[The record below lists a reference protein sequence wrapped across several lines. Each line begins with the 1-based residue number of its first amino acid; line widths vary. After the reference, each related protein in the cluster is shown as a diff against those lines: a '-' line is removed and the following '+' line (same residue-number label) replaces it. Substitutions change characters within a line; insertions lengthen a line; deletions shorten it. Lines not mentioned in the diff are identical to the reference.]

1 VLWQAK
7 ALEMLVR
14 GIEIEEILIFTYLA
28 VFCLKNLIIFSHK
41 ESGEELRIHQKT
53 EVLES
58 GLQALASM
66 G

>member
-1 VLWQAK
+1 
-7 ALEMLVR
+7 MLVR